1 MWSFVTRISA
11 EQRQANLALEAAH
24 ADKRAADHQRAQ
36 ELARMQKRGAGRP
49 RKAREVVS
57 SDVTAAE
64 SAAASAAAADPSEE
78 DDGDER
84 SKQCICCWFRIICA

>member
-24 ADKRAADHQRAQ
+24 VDERAADHQRAQ

>member
-1 MWSFVTRISA
+1 MLPPI
-11 EQRQANLALEAAH
+11 LEAAH
-24 ADKRAADHQRAQ
+24 ADECAADHQRAQ

-64 SAAASAAAADPSEE
+64 GYIIDAEGDRV
-78 DDGDER
+78 DDLDQF
-84 SKQCICCWFRIICA
+84 SD